1 MRTKTTR
8 FLTTLLILLFTWAG
22 FIWLTQAPP
31 VEAVPALL
39 MVWATAIFLLLAFFP
54 SILSNVGKFKIGD
67 MEFELRYS
75 VRSASTQPF
84 LSVSDLGSAFE
95 LTNQGNAGGLQAILA
110 RTLEAPGKPVLLV
123 IDVQEQK
130 ITRAFLFA
138 FLLLVDL
145 LSERVVVVFAALGGA
160 KRPLESLNV
169 AEIMGVISGKKLLL
183 AYYRR
188 FPSLMNIFVR
198 ESAVQS
204 ALESSGL
211 VQTPSSELI
220 LALYDQCK
228 SQIAHD
234 IQQEKGRYGDLDGDE
249 MERSFTR
256 KEVETWLGELL
267 NRRVVN
273 LALQP
278 ADISTLRQ
286 ALEAKGDYVIIADKG
301 GIKATLSLDDV
312 SRVIAHKALAP
323 LTD

>member
-8 FLTTLLILLFTWAG
+8 FFAILLILLLTWSG

-31 VEAVPALL
+31 VDAAPALL
-39 MVWATAIFLLLAFFP
+39 MAWATAIFLLLAFFP

-67 MEFELRYS
+67 VEFELRDS
-75 VRSASTQPF
+75 VRSASAQPF

-95 LTNQGNAGGLQAILA
+95 LTNQGNAGGLQSILA
-110 RTLEAPGKPVLLV
+110 RTLESPGKPVLLV

-145 LSERVVVVFAALGGA
+145 LSERVVVVFAAPGA
-160 KRPLESLNV
+160 TKRSLESLNV
-169 AEIMGVISGKKLLL
+169 PEVIGVISGKKLLL

-234 IQQEKGRYGDLDGDE
+234 IQQEKGRYGDLGGDE
-249 MERSFTR
+249 MERSFAR
-256 KEVETWLGELL
+256 QEVEAWLGALL
-267 NRRVVN
+267 NQRVVN

-301 GIKATLSLDDV
+301 GIKATLALDDV